1 MQKTQNNK
9 IKKKRVYKFI
19 FILHIIMFLN
29 VDVFFDGTYAWK
41 MMSQCHCWD
50 WEIQLERL

>member
-9 IKKKRVYKFI
+9 KKKRVYKFL